1 MKELTEIP
9 GNSQTYMFI
18 YFLTIHTNETSVSYR
33 KWQNISIKL
42 FSDTTVPLYLFSSL
56 LFIVQDVIE
65 NLANLFSEMNV
76 WWNKDQTIVNVIAN

>member
-1 MKELTEIP
+1 MYVFPSDLKK
-9 GNSQTYMFI
+9 
-18 YFLTIHTNETSVSYR
+18 HVYR

-42 FSDTTVPLYLFSSL
+42 FSDTTVLLYLFSSL
-56 LFIVQDVIE
+56 LFIVQDLIE